1 MTRAMTTHP
10 VAEGVTFVEGPA
22 SNWTVLVG
30 DGEVALIDAGYPN
43 DYSLV
48 EESIAA
54 AGGSRLPV
62 TTVLITHGH
71 SDHIGC
77 AGAMARVHG
86 ARVFADEAEIPNVRR
101 DIVEQITL
109 LDVLPS
115 LWRPRVIRWAA
126 HAIRSG
132 GLDNVAVDDVS
143 PLAGPLTVAGH
154 RVIPVLTP
162 GHTRGH
168 TAFLLPD
175 ADAIA
180 TGDALVTAHPTLAR
194 TGPQLL
200 PDMFHADA
208 HRAAAALGALATAR
222 ASVLLPGHGPMLRT
236 NPSDAVEAAHS
247 ARVPEV
253 PHAPIPTQP
262 LVWWRSA
269 VC

>member
-30 DGEVALIDAGYPN
+30 DGEVALIDTGYPN
-43 DYSLV
+43 DYALV

-54 AGGSRLPV
+54 AGGAGLPV

-86 ARVFADEAEIPNVRR
+86 ARVFAHDAEIPNVRR

-109 LDVLPS
+109 LDLLPS
-115 LWRPRVIRWAA
+115 LWRPRVIRWAM

-132 GLDNVAVDDVS
+132 GLDNVGVEEVR
-143 PLAGPLTVAGH
+143 PLDGPLTVAGH
-154 RVIPVLTP
+154 RVVPIPTS

-175 ADAIA
+175 AAALA
-180 TGDALVTAHPTLAR
+180 TGDALITAHPTVPDA
-194 TGPQLL
+194 GPQLL
-200 PDMFHADA
+200 PDMFHADP
-208 HRAAAALGALATAR
+208 HRAVVALGALASAQ
-222 ASVLLPGHGPMLRT
+222 ASVLLPGHGPLLRT
-236 NPSDAVEAAHS
+236 DPFDAVDAARLS
-247 ARVPEV
+247 RLPDVPR
-253 PHAPIPTQP
+253 PPIPTQP
-262 LVWWRSA
+262 LVWWRA
-269 VC
+269 GLG